1 MSSGAFKEDVR
12 AVNPIEKIAAEYTKL
27 KKIGSNT
34 YQGLCPLHKEN
45 SPSFTVYTAT
55 QSFFCFGCGVGG
67 DVFRLVQLKEGIGF
81 KEALDRLAHRTCAV
95 TP

>member
-1 MSSGAFKEDVR
+1 MSMSHDKER
-12 AVNPIEKIAAEYTKL
+12 IRSANPIERVIGEYTQL
-27 KKIGSNT
+27 KKSGPNT
-34 YQGLCPLHKEN
+34 YQGLCPLHEEN

-67 DVFRLVQLKEGIGF
+67 DVFRLVQLKEGIDF
-81 KEALDRLAHRTCAV
+81 KEALDRLAHRTYAV